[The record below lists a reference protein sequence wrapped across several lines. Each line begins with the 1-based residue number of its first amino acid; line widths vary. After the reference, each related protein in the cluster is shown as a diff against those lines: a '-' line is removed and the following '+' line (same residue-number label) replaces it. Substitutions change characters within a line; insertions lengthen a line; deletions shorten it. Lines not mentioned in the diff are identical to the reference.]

1 MSGRSSARDVVVGAG
16 IACAVA
22 LAGCGKHGPSKPE
35 ADPAKVSKLAA
46 VMANN
51 TPTPAAVR
59 ECTPNDLDGGL
70 PMTFRSLLLLGHQKL
85 PTRPEE
91 SDWINPTELDAPAVR
106 TLIDSKDEKLRR
118 QAAAELLAAPFFI
131 TYKVDYVNAPMA
143 LQVKELKIGTI
154 GTRVIRYEKTG
165 IPSCVQVFFFQNDQK
180 VSDDAIAVSD
190 KAQIDPA
197 VAKILRDDLHA
208 QYIKLAPRG
217 TVNAAPAPGET
228 K

>member
-1 MSGRSSARDVVVGAG
+1 MSGRSSARDLVG

-22 LAGCGKHGPSKPE
+22 LAGCGKHAAKKPE
-35 ADPAKVSKLAA
+35 ADPAAVSKLAA
-46 VMANN
+46 KMANN

-59 ECTPNDLDGGL
+59 ECTPKDLDGGL
-70 PMTFRSLLLLGHQKL
+70 PMTFRSLLLLGKQKL

-91 SDWINPTELDAPAVR
+91 KDWINPTELDAPAVR
-106 TLIDSKDEKLRR
+106 TLLDGKDEKARR
-118 QAAAELLAAPFFI
+118 QAAAELLAAPSF
-131 TYKVDYVNAPMA
+131 TVYKVDYVNAPMA
-143 LQVKELKIGTI
+143 LGVKELKIGTI

-165 IPSCVQVFFFQNDQK
+165 VPSCVQVFFFQNTQK
-180 VSDDAIAVSD
+180 TSDDAIAVSD

-208 QYIKLAPRG
+208 QYVKLAPRG
-217 TVNAAPAPGET
+217 TANAAPAPDTT